1 MLRSPLS
8 CQVQLQFHTC
18 DGRCNKWL
26 TISEHMDEAQAE
38 HRLKEW
44 CMRGLEIP
52 DTPGGKIEHM
62 ADKSRRYT
70 LDELKSVE
78 VLDEMADGI
87 V

>member
-1 MLRSPLS
+1 MAAVTVTCKS
-8 CQVQLQFHTC
+8 HKC
-18 DGRCNKWL
+18 DGRCNQWL
-26 TISEHMDEAQAE
+26 TISDHMDEAQAE
-38 HRLKEW
+38 RRLKEW

-52 DTPGGKIEHM
+52 NTPGGKRLHVD
-62 ADKSRRYT
+62 DKSKRYT